1 MKILKNNYSR
11 FTLLIFNIF
20 SINIGCGHKMS
31 TIMSTIMPKN
41 ALVDI
46 CGQNCG
52 QVDIIVDNCGHK
64 MSTIMS
70 TIDHCGHTIFCSF
83 VQFNL

>member
-1 MKILKNNYSR
+1 
-11 FTLLIFNIF
+11 
-20 SINIGCGHKMS
+20 MS
-31 TIMSTIMPKN
+31 TIIPKN

-64 MSTIMS
+64 NVHYHVHYVHYNVHNSPLWTYNILQ
-70 TIDHCGHTIFCSF
+70 FCPI
-83 VQFNL
+83 